1 MISGVFDM
9 MHTTVI
15 IGEKEVLLF
24 FDSIYEEFSER
35 AIETIKKHLVHAQV
49 REVFDNLGLV
59 HTTNAEVTLYSLNGE
74 METLPMA

>member
-1 MISGVFDM
+1 MIAGVFDM
-9 MHTTVI
+9 MHTTVL
-15 IGEKEVLLF
+15 IGEKEVLMF
-24 FDSIYEEFSER
+24 FDSKYQEYSQR

-74 METLPMA
+74 METIRMA